1 MKYTLGIDIGTH
13 ESKGVLTD
21 LDGRIVAT
29 KSLSHGTD
37 RPHPGWAEHDAE
49 KVWWHDV
56 VVLARELPV
65 LADVAPRDIAAVGCS
80 GIGPCVVPIDRD
92 GRPLRPAILY
102 GVDTRATEE
111 VRDLTSEL
119 GEEWILR
126 ETGSALSAQAAG
138 PKVLWIRRHEPD
150 VWARTHRVL
159 TSTSYV
165 VLRLTGRAII
175 DHYTAAAYG
184 PLYNLDRRTWDD
196 RALGLVCDRDVLP
209 EIDWS
214 TAIAGSVTRE
224 AAAITQL
231 VEGTPVIVGSAD
243 AASEATA
250 AGVLDPGDTMLMY
263 GSSMFFIQ
271 VVPSLP
277 TSRVLW
283 PTVYLQPGMF
293 ALAAGMSTAGVLL
306 AWLRDEFSQDVV
318 QAAEQGG
325 PDAYEVLVEAAT
337 RVAPGAEGLI
347 ALPYF
352 SGERTPINDPRARGA
367 LLGLTLSHGRPHVFR
382 ALLEGIAYG
391 VRANLEAMDASGAPS
406 SRLVAIGGGVRNDL
420 WVQTVSDVTGRTQEV
435 QATPG
440 AAFGNT
446 MLASVGIGHARD
458 LGETRR
464 WVQPGREVAPR
475 GEAMALYDRTYP
487 LYRRLYEQTAEIA
500 HVLADS

>member
-1 MKYTLGIDIGTH
+1 MKYVLGIDIGTH

-21 LDGRIVAT
+21 VDGRIVAS
-29 KSLSHGTD
+29 KSLAHETA
-37 RPHPGWAEHDAE
+37 RPRPGWAEHDAE

-56 VVLARELPV
+56 VVLARELPI

-80 GIGPCVVPIDRD
+80 GIGPCVVPVDRE
-92 GRPLRPAILY
+92 GRALRPAILY
-102 GVDTRATEE
+102 GIDTRASEE
-111 VRDLTSEL
+111 VRDLTTEL
-119 GEEWILR
+119 GEEWVLR
-126 ETGSALSAQAAG
+126 ETGSSLSAQAAG

-159 TSTSYV
+159 TSTAYV

-184 PLYNLDRRTWDD
+184 PLYNLHDRAWDD
-196 RALGLVCDRDVLP
+196 RALRLVCSRDVLP

-224 AAAITQL
+224 AAEITRL
-231 VEGTPVIVGSAD
+231 IEGTPVIVGTAD

-271 VVPSLP
+271 VLSGLPS
-277 TSRVLW
+277 SRLLW

-293 ALAAGMSTAGVLL
+293 ALAAGMSTAGALA
-306 AWLRDEFSQDVV
+306 AWLRDEFAQDLV
-318 QAAEQGG
+318 QAAGRGG
-325 PDAYEVLVEAAT
+325 RDAYQVLVEEAT
-337 RVAPGAEGLI
+337 RVVPGSEGLI

-352 SGERTPINDPRARGA
+352 SGERTPINDPQARGA

-391 VRANLEAMDASGAPS
+391 VRANLEAMDAAGAPA

-435 QATPG
+435 QDTPG
-440 AAFGNT
+440 ASYGNT
-446 MLASVGIGHARD
+446 MLASVGIGLARD
-458 LGETRR
+458 LGDTRR
-464 WVQPGREVAPR
+464 WAEPSRLVEPRAEAVAV
-475 GEAMALYDRTYP
+475 YDRTYP
-487 LYRRLYEQTAEIA
+487 LYQRLYERTAEIA
-500 HVLADS
+500 HALVKA